1 MILDLKS
8 PPTGRHDLGRW
19 GERLIGAWYERN
31 QRGVVIG
38 TNVRLGSLELDV
50 IVRDGALV
58 RVVEVRT
65 SARRPTHEL
74 SWSVVGKKMSRVR
87 RAMER
92 LVRCKDYHVDQITLS
107 SMWLWSMLTGSQEER
122 TSRSGLM
129 PCPERFEAPL
139 VPIRSCAMTDSL
151 FDDHDEPT
159 SAKKDAP
166 QFEAVLEELEKIVQK
181 LETEQPS
188 LEESLTLFER
198 GMKLANEGNRVL
210 ESAQARV
217 EKIVAVNEDGTVQTE
232 PLPPMD

>member
-1 MILDLKS
+1 
-8 PPTGRHDLGRW
+8 
-19 GERLIGAWYERN
+19 
-31 QRGVVIG
+31 
-38 TNVRLGSLELDV
+38 
-50 IVRDGALV
+50 
-58 RVVEVRT
+58 
-65 SARRPTHEL
+65 
-74 SWSVVGKKMSRVR
+74 
-87 RAMER
+87 
-92 LVRCKDYHVDQITLS
+92 
-107 SMWLWSMLTGSQEER
+107 
-122 TSRSGLM
+122 
-129 PCPERFEAPL
+129 
-139 VPIRSCAMTDSL
+139 MTDSL